1 MIGAIIFARSTS
13 TRLPS
18 KVLIK
23 IQNHSIL
30 EHIIK
35 RVTKSNLVEKTILAT
50 TTNEKDDQ
58 LVKIAKDNEIDFFR
72 GSELDVLTRCY
83 DTAKKYSLDPI
94 IRITGDDP
102 IKDPLIIDQ
111 AIKIYNDDP
120 EKYDLICNT
129 LKPSFPEGL
138 DVELIPFKTLEK
150 IWKTAVKSEDR
161 EHITKFIFDNQ
172 DDFKICNFENPQNL
186 SQIRL
191 TLDTEEDLELIEKIY
206 DSLYSSNNN
215 FSWNEVI
222 SYLQSDPKLLEI
234 NKDIKK
240 SGRYQ
245 SENT

>member
-1 MIGAIIFARSTS
+1 MIGVIIFARTSS

-23 IQNHSIL
+23 IQNYSII
-30 EHIIK
+30 EHIIN

-58 LVKIAKDNEIDFFR
+58 LVKIAKDSKIDFFR
-72 GSELDVLTRCY
+72 GSEFDVLGRCY

-102 IKDPLIIDQ
+102 IKDPSIIDQ
-111 AIKIYNDDP
+111 AIKIYLGDP
-120 EKYDLICNT
+120 KKYDLICNT

-138 DVELIPFKTLEK
+138 DVELIPFRTLEK
-150 IWKTAVKSEDR
+150 VWKTAIKSEDR
-161 EHITKFIFDNQ
+161 EHITKFIFDNI
-172 DDFKICNFENPQNL
+172 DDFKIYNFKNSKDL

-191 TLDTEEDLELIEKIY
+191 TLDTKEDLELIKNIY
-206 DSLYSSNNN
+206 DFFYPSNNV
-215 FSWNEVI
+215 FSWNEVV
-222 SYLQSDPKLLEI
+222 SYLESNPELLEI